1 MSQKCTAV
9 HLTVLEIQR
18 QKWSGGS
25 FYPPLAGIRVKQ
37 ALMST
42 PILVA
47 PCDGGQ
53 YVLDT
58 DASDT
63 ALGAVLQQEQ
73 GGKLHVIGYASRT
86 LSPSEARYCI
96 TRRELLG
103 VVFGLKK
110 FRQYLLGPSIIVRT
124 DNAGFR
130 RMLKICQGSIML
142 PWHILSIR
150 LNQLVSKVDG

>member
-1 MSQKCTAV
+1 MPSNIAEVRTFCGLASYYRTFVCNFAAIARPLHSLTKRGAV
-9 HLTVLEIQR
+9 FEWTSECEHAFQQL
-18 QKWSGGS
+18 
-25 FYPPLAGIRVKQ
+25 KQ
-37 ALMST
+37 ALTSA

-47 PCDGGQ
+47 PCDGQ

-86 LSPSEARYCI
+86 LTPAEARYCI

-110 FRQYLLGPSIIVRT
+110 YRQHLLGRSIIVRT
-124 DNAGFR
+124 DHAA
-130 RMLKICQGSIML
+130 LA
-142 PWHILSIR
+142 
-150 LNQLVSKVDG
+150 